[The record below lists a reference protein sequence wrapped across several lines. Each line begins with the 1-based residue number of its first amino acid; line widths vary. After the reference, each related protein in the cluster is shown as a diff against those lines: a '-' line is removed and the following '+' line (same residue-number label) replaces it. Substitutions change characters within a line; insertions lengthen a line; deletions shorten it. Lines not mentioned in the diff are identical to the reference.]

1 MGNGPYNHKQ
11 AKFGDDVDNLDL
23 DLDDL
28 GSGELSKNF
37 APPRD
42 PMQKNTIDE
51 KMGKFGGGNNET
63 LGLGNDT
70 IGHYDRIAVGPG
82 GTAGNRLDQTG
93 GGNDTLN
100 FYVTALKKEENQK
113 SETGGEDYMDHGAI
127 DGGKKK

>member
-1 MGNGPYNHKQ
+1 MGNGPYTHKQ

-37 APPRD
+37 APPKD

-51 KMGKFGGGNNET
+51 KMGRPGGANET

-70 IGHYDRIAVGPG
+70 IGHYDRIAIGPG
-82 GTAGNRLDQTG
+82 GTAGNRLDQTTCLLLLLIG
-93 GGNDTLN
+93 ENAWQRRQLGSMTL
-100 FYVTALKKEENQK
+100 VTC
-113 SETGGEDYMDHGAI
+113 
-127 DGGKKK
+127 